1 MRQVL
6 RGATLIDGTGAAP
19 RPATVVVD
27 GARIAA
33 VLDGAPATLP
43 AEFSG
48 NGQGEAPVVY
58 DAAGLTLLPGLIDA
72 HDHLSHIGLDVYQR
86 LATSPSLAC
95 FELANTLRVTLE
107 GGFTAIRDASGTPA
121 GAKQAVARGL
131 VPGPRLMVSVIMITP
146 SAGHGDR
153 THPCGL
159 PGHFPVLPDVP
170 EGLADGPD
178 EIRKKVRELV
188 RLGADWIKFC
198 ATGGI
203 SSAVGGPL
211 GRQYTREEIGALVD
225 EAHKLERPVMVH
237 AYGGQGLRDAL
248 EAGVDTVEH
257 GAYLW
262 QDEDALRQMADRGV
276 YLVPTLVNSRKYVE
290 RAARN
295 PGATPEY
302 IRRKAPEVIEFGAR
316 TMQRALELGVPVAMG
331 TDAGMFGH
339 GDNAAEIVTMVEAG
353 MTPMQALVATTASA
367 ARCIGLGDQ
376 VGTIE
381 PGKLADLI
389 LVAGDPLRD
398 ITILRDRANLRLVM
412 KDGTP
417 HVNRLAAPAPVAV

>member
-1 MRQVL
+1 
-6 RGATLIDGTGAAP
+6 
-19 RPATVVVD
+19 
-27 GARIAA
+27 
-33 VLDGAPATLP
+33 
-43 AEFSG
+43 
-48 NGQGEAPVVY
+48 
-58 DAAGLTLLPGLIDA
+58 
-72 HDHLSHIGLDVYQR
+72 
-86 LATSPSLAC
+86 
-95 FELANTLRVTLE
+95 
-107 GGFTAIRDASGTPA
+107 
-121 GAKQAVARGL
+121 
-131 VPGPRLMVSVIMITP
+131 
-146 SAGHGDR
+146 
-153 THPCGL
+153 
-159 PGHFPVLPDVP
+159 
-170 EGLADGPD
+170 
-178 EIRKKVRELV
+178 
-188 RLGADWIKFC
+188 
-198 ATGGI
+198 
-203 SSAVGGPL
+203 
-211 GRQYTREEIGALVD
+211 
-225 EAHKLERPVMVH
+225 MVH